1 MTVEDVYEAIAAHL
15 AYLDRNAADYTAA
28 AKRRAQPFRTEMGI
42 AAGVYAEVAA
52 ELRNTLGLEQ
62 P

>member
-1 MTVEDVYEAIAAHL
+1 MTVEDVYEAITEHL
-15 AYLDRNAADYTAA
+15 AYLDGQAADCERSARCGSLVNELRMESAA
-28 AKRRAQPFRTEMGI
+28 SVF
-42 AAGVYAEVAA
+42 AEVAA